1 MPTHDPNDAQE
12 GHDAKEHSILEP
24 VSAAPG
30 HATPENIEADAE
42 TVGEGTGGFLGGVS
56 GLAIGAAAGPVGA
69 LVGGLAGLL
78 GGWWAG
84 REVAHA
90 LTDDDDR
97 FYRTQYDH
105 AADRLADRGYEQV
118 RPAYVAGHLAGRNP
132 DYSGRSFDEIE
143 GDLGRAWDER
153 MAEQRGQWAA
163 VRGYAR
169 TAFERARRTTS
180 SQG

>member
-1 MPTHDPNDAQE
+1 MPNHDAQDAHE

-24 VSAAPG
+24 VSAPAG
-30 HATPENIEADAE
+30 HATPENIQSDAE
-42 TVGEGTGGFLGGVS
+42 TVGEGAGGFLAGVS
-56 GLAIGAAAGPVGA
+56 GLAIGATAGPVGA
-69 LVGGLAGLL
+69 VLGALAGVL

-90 LTDDDDR
+90 LTEDDDR
-97 FYRTQYDH
+97 YYRTQYEQ
-105 AADRLADRGYEQV
+105 APDRLADRGYEQV

-132 DYSGRSFDEIE
+132 DYGQRSFDEVE
-143 GDLGRAWDER
+143 ADLRRAWDER
-153 MAEQRGQWAA
+153 VAEQRGQWTT